1 MAHHFRF
8 LADHCEAG
16 QWTMR
21 SEEWH
26 HLLSVLRLPVG
37 AEFEL
42 TNGKGWVA
50 HAKLTAISKQVGC
63 FEVLDQTYS
72 PELPAGS
79 RFILAIGALR
89 PQSVDDL
96 LPYLIELGVDAIEI
110 FSFQGMDK
118 NRLQDKVC
126 ERWDRILTAA
136 MKQCKRAWAPQISW
150 STSFEALIQKAEAW
164 PNRLY
169 LDPYG
174 DQSLATW
181 RPAFLGP
188 TVAVIGSERGLEEAE
203 IQTLK
208 NHEFKSC
215 RIEGAILR
223 ATTAAIATAVL
234 LRHSLPLNSREEC

>member
-136 MKQCKRAWAPQISW
+136 MKQCKRAW
-150 STSFEALIQKAEAW
+150 
-164 PNRLY
+164 
-169 LDPYG
+169 
-174 DQSLATW
+174 
-181 RPAFLGP
+181 
-188 TVAVIGSERGLEEAE
+188 IGCVNL
-203 IQTLK
+203 
-208 NHEFKSC
+208 
-215 RIEGAILR
+215 
-223 ATTAAIATAVL
+223 VL
-234 LRHSLPLNSREEC
+234 LISAQVRIVLLHWKVWQVWLIVRLVLLPMWKMLSHRLM